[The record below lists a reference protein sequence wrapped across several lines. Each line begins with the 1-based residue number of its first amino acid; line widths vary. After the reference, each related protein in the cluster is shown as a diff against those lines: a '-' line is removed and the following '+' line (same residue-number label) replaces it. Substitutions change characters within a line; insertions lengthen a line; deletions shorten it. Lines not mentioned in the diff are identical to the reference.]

1 MMIQKTLN
9 SLDFKVKNNIIQ
21 FKKQLLFISYLK
33 QCSNQCYPPKKNPF
47 KSWPCT
53 KKKTTTSIYEEKED
67 KKKKQKSLVS
77 SLYFQEAKVFFCVS
91 TMMSS
96 RHCVVPHDFI
106 LDQYHSTVHITILHA
121 LVCKVRNFLLE
132 YGGRK

>member
-1 MMIQKTLN
+1 M
-9 SLDFKVKNNIIQ
+9 
-21 FKKQLLFISYLK
+21 
-33 QCSNQCYPPKKNPF
+33 
-47 KSWPCT
+47 
-53 KKKTTTSIYEEKED
+53 KKKKIRRKS
-67 KKKKQKSLVS
+67 KKQKSLVS

-121 LVCKVRNFLLE
+121 LVCKSQEFIVRVWGEKISFLV
-132 YGGRK
+132 